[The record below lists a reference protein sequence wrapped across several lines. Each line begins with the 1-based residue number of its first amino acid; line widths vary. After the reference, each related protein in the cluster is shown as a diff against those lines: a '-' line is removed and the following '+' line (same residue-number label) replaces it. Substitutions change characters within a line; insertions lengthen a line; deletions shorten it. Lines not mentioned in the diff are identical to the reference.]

1 MVIYN
6 MSVRALFHLTSLIAF
21 ARPSISADIT
31 LDTSIGRLETAYNTL
46 QQWYN
51 ASNGLWIPSTGW
63 WNSANCKCQ
72 KSLVIFMVLFQ
83 GIEKECELCYMK
95 CRLGGIHL

>member
-6 MSVRALFHLTSLIAF
+6 MSVKALFHLTSLIAF

-31 LDTSIGRLETAYNTL
+31 LDTSIRRLEAAYSTL

-51 ASNGLWIPSTGW
+51 VSNGLWIPSTGW
-63 WNSANCKCQ
+63 WNSANCKCW
-72 KSLVIFMVLFQ
+72 KSLVLFMMLFPRY
-83 GIEKECELCYMK
+83 GESV
-95 CRLGGIHL
+95 